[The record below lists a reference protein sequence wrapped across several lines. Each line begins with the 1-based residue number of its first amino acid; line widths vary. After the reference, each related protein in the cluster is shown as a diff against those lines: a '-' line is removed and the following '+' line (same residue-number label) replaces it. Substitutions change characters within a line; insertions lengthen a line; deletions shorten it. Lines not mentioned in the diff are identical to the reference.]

1 MAIILMVNKQ
11 QQGEKKKGPPFS
23 VLVRNE
29 KRRKGERTRD
39 TNILGDE

>member
-1 MAIILMVNKQ
+1 MVIILATAT
-11 QQGEKKKGPPFS
+11 GREKKGPPFS

-29 KRRKGERTRD
+29 KRRKGKKTRD